1 MRQADWGRVMNR
13 PGFDAHHILSGL
25 KVRVMPSKYDSE
37 LRSKAVRLVVEH
49 RDDYPGEFGAL
60 AAAGFP
66 DSDPQDAEYFLLFDT
81 AYGRVSSRALP
92 LLKFSD
98 EPADDFTVDGISV
111 DDVPHGS
118 SYVAPSN
125 FFDRLFAR
133 TDSGG

>member
-1 MRQADWGRVMNR
+1 
-13 PGFDAHHILSGL
+13 
-25 KVRVMPSKYDSE
+25 
-37 LRSKAVRLVVEH
+37 VVEG
-49 RDDYPGEFGAL
+49 YPGEFGAL

-111 DDVPHGS
+111 DDEPHGS
-118 SYVAPSN
+118 SYMAPSN

>member
-60 AAAGFP
+60 AAAEFP

-81 AYGRVSSRALP
+81 AYGRVFSRALP
-92 LLKFSD
+92 LLKFRMNPPTTSLLM
-98 EPADDFTVDGISV
+98 ASASMTSRT
-111 DDVPHGS
+111 
-118 SYVAPSN
+118 
-125 FFDRLFAR
+125 DRVTWRRRTFSTGLFAR